1 MNFLRTISFLLL
13 LSATALVFARS
24 AAVPTPATRQN
35 SAAAGQEPNPKWMI
49 EGATRYRENCGRCHQ
64 APRNFSP
71 RVMAMAVR
79 HMRVRAMLT
88 EQDTKYLLYY
98 MSH

>member
-1 MNFLRTISFLLL
+1 MNFARTMSVLLL
-13 LSATALVFARS
+13 LSATGLVFARS
-24 AAVPTPATRQN
+24 AADPGPATSEKASV
-35 SAAAGQEPNPKWMI
+35 SAEEPNQKWMI
-49 EGATRYRENCGRCHQ
+49 EGARRYRENCGRCHQ
-64 APRNFSP
+64 APSNFSP
-71 RVMAMAVR
+71 RTMAMVVR